1 MKIALKY
8 CGGCNPAYERNNIV
22 KWLKR
27 DFQNI
32 ELSPL
37 KENEKYDLIL
47 IICGCSAEC
56 VSEKDF
62 DNTIAVVSIHNEQEY
77 QKVKKYIIKNG
88 MKGGKNNVI

>member
-1 MKIALKY
+1 MKIALNY

-37 KENEKYDLIL
+37 KENEKYDLKNFSNNTFIL
-47 IICGCSAEC
+47 ARVDTLDVLHIGLLP
-56 VSEKDF
+56 
-62 DNTIAVVSIHNEQEY
+62 
-77 QKVKKYIIKNG
+77 VKQIYN
-88 MKGGKNNVI
+88 